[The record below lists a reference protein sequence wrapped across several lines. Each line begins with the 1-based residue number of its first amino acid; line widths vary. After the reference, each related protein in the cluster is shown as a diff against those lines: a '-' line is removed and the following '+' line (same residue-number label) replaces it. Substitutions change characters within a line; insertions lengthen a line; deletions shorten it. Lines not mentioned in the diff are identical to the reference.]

1 MLAVRSMDENGFKSK
16 ILVNVNV
23 SEALDAYYARP
34 QVGGQVDLEA
44 SLDLPFFQV
53 QFLSH
58 VSTNFFQVQFL
69 SHVSTNFFPGP
80 TRRGSLQLW
89 QFLVTLLDDPTNT
102 GAISWTGRGMEFK
115 LIEPEE
121 VKSQ

>member
-1 MLAVRSMDENGFKSK
+1 MNSQTS
-16 ILVNVNV
+16 
-23 SEALDAYYARP
+23 DAYHVSRP

-44 SLDLPFFQV
+44 SLDLRFFQV

-58 VSTNFFQVQFL
+58 VSRSNSCLF
-69 SHVSTNFFPGP
+69 SGP

-121 VKSQ
+121 VKKYILYVFLNPYNATLSYP

>member
-1 MLAVRSMDENGFKSK
+1 M
-16 ILVNVNV
+16 
-23 SEALDAYYARP
+23 
-34 QVGGQVDLEA
+34 DLEA
-44 SLDLPFFQV
+44 SLDLRFFQV

-58 VSTNFFQVQFL
+58 VSRFNSCLMFQGPTTVFF
-69 SHVSTNFFPGP
+69 SGP

-121 VKSQ
+121 VKKNIFCMLF